1 MSQRLVKLLLGPVLL
16 VVPLSALALLAPT
29 FSGVFTQSTSSCDG
43 GGCLDPVTGQ
53 PVVNVTPVEVP
64 FTSPQMPTWFIGGS
78 GYTTRETLPNGN
90 TLQTFHQIFY
100 QASGYHSGLPS
111 FAQSLLTLFGA
122 TLDATPIAFP
132 MNEVRTT
139 TLSNFVPDI
148 PVSSGITL
156 GTAIDLSNDF
166 SSGDFSITHDT
177 VGVSFKGEI
186 PFVQRN
192 STSMFWT
199 PEEVDTFLTI
209 AFTSGA
215 NFDMTVYYNPY
226 GTSNHYTLT
235 GSARIATLRYQDQ
248 AGPPIPEP
256 SAWAMMLA
264 GFALVLCTVRRR
276 YNAMGRCQMFGRSR
290 DCA

>member
-1 MSQRLVKLLLGPVLL
+1 MSQRLIRLLFGPLLL
-16 VVPLSALALLAPT
+16 VVPLSALALLEPT

-53 PVVNVTPVEVP
+53 PVVNVTPVEIP

-78 GYTTRETLPNGN
+78 GYTTDETLPNGN
-90 TLQTFHQIFY
+90 TLQTFHQILY

-111 FAQSLLTLFGA
+111 FTQSLLTLFGA

-139 TLSNFVPDI
+139 TLSNV

-156 GTAIDLSNDF
+156 GTAIDLSD
-166 SSGDFSITHDT
+166 DFSITHDT
-177 VGVSFKGEI
+177 VGVSFKGDI
-186 PFVQRN
+186 PFIPRD

-215 NFDMTVYYNPY
+215 SFDMTAYYNPY

-235 GSARIATLRYQDQ
+235 GSARIATLRYPDQ

-256 SAWAMMLA
+256 SAWALMLA
-264 GFALVLCTVRRR
+264 GFGLVLRTVRRR
-276 YNAMGRCQMFGRSR
+276 YNAMGRHQKFTRSR
-290 DCA
+290 ACA